1 MKFSSRGFTLVELM
15 IVIAIIGVLAAAL
28 FPAMTGYLARSR
40 DTARVSHVGQII
52 TALGTLFQDADSYAN
67 GALSGSGTSGTCVNT
82 GASLS
87 KYMGGKV
94 PTDPTS
100 ARSHCG
106 TPPVYGFG
114 SGTNAS
120 SVPVVFVSA
129 SLENPTGNTGSIS
142 GLQGAIATSATDI
155 TSFAKNGTFTG
166 YVISR

>member
-52 TALGTLFQDADSYAN
+52 TALGTLFQDADSYQN
-67 GALSGSGTSGTCVNT
+67 GSTAALPGCVNT
-82 GASLS
+82 GVALN

-94 PTDPTS
+94 PVDPTTP
-100 ARSHCG
+100 RSHCG

-114 SGTNAS
+114 SGTNTS

-129 SLENPTGNTGSIS
+129 SLENPTGNTGSIAT
-142 GLQGAIATSATDI
+142 LQGAIATSITDI
-155 TSFAKNGTFTG
+155 TSFAKTGTFTG

>member
-40 DTARVSHVGQII
+40 DTARVSHVGQIV

-67 GALSGSGTSGTCVNT
+67 GAASGSLVCINT

-120 SVPVVFVSA
+120 FVPVVFVSA
-129 SLENPTGNTGSIS
+129 SLENPTGNTGGLA
-142 GLQGAIATSATDI
+142 GLQGSVSLALTNI
-155 TSFAKNGTFTG
+155 TSYAKNGTFTG

>member
-40 DTARVSHVGQII
+40 DTARVSHVGQTI
-52 TALGTLFQDADSYAN
+52 TALGTLFQDADSYQN
-67 GALSGSGTSGTCVNT
+67 GSTAALPNCINT
-82 GASLS
+82 GVALS

-100 ARSHCG
+100 ARFHCAAVAA
-106 TPPVYGFG
+106 TYGFG

-129 SLENPTGNTGSIS
+129 SLENPTGNTGSIADV
-142 GLQGAIATSATDI
+142 QGFVATALTDI
-155 TSFAKNGTFTG
+155 TSYAKNGTFTG

>member
-1 MKFSSRGFTLVELM
+1 M
-15 IVIAIIGVLAAAL
+15 ILH
-28 FPAMTGYLARSR
+28 
-40 DTARVSHVGQII
+40 VSHVGQII
-52 TALGTLFQDADSYAN
+52 TALGTLFQDADSYQN
-67 GALSGSGTSGTCVNT
+67 GTTAALPNCINT

-142 GLQGAIATSATDI
+142 GLQGVIATAATDI
-155 TSFAKNGTFTG
+155 TSYAKNGTFTG